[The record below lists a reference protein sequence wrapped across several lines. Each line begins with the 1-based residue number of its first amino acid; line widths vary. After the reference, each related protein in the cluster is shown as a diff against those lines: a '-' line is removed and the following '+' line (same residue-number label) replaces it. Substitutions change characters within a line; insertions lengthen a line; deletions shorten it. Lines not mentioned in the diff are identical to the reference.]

1 MGQVVRAKVRA
12 LNDQGWG
19 EYGPPNSDGFK
30 MQSEPSQAVG
40 LTNGTV
46 TQTSIDLFWT
56 SLTTFEQT
64 GGQPIDKY
72 QV

>member
-1 MGQVVRAKVRA
+1 MTEKRECFVSIATLKKTYQIQMGQVVRAKVRA
-12 LNDQGWG
+12 LNDLGWG

-46 TQTSIDLFWT
+46 T
-56 SLTTFEQT
+56 
-64 GGQPIDKY
+64 
-72 QV
+72 